1 VKARLYY
8 ILVEGSC
15 HRSHFHLVEFEVLFG
30 TIWAFLECYIVLK
43 VCVAEIKGG
52 RLATPERC
60 LTPTAVLG
68 VQRRHFGKFAARSR

>member
-1 VKARLYY
+1 MKARLYY
-8 ILVEGSC
+8 YWWKDLVC
-15 HRSHFHLVEFEVLFG
+15 SHFHLAGFAVRFWNNIGISRMLH
-30 TIWAFLECYIVLK
+30 ILK

-52 RLATPERC
+52 RLATPERF